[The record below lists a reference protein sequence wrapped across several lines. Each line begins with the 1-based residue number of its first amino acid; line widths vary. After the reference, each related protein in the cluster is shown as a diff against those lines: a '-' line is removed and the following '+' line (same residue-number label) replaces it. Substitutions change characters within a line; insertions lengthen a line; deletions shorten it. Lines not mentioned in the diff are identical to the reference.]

1 MKLELLVLAIAPVA
15 TIILWIYLKDK
26 YDKEPVITLSKFF
39 ILGILVSVLAIYV
52 EELLIKL
59 NTFSKI
65 GYMIYISFIVAGLTE
80 EGLKAL
86 ILIPNLL
93 RERNFNEKLDG
104 IIYSVFLS
112 LGFATVE
119 NIIYILF
126 EDPTSVFQV
135 SIIRAIISIPA
146 HMMFA
151 IIMGYYIS
159 KYKFNSSKSKPK
171 TYLIMSIIVP
181 ILLHG
186 IFDFILMI
194 PYRWSIIVFI
204 AYIVFLWK
212 ISLDKLDEYTDN
224 SRRRFLKRYRRYKK
238 RKDDKSD

>member
-93 RERNFNEKLDG
+93 REKNFNEKLDG

-194 PYRWSIIVFI
+194 PYRWSIIVFV

>member
-93 RERNFNEKLDG
+93 REKNFNEKLDG

>member
-39 ILGILVSVLAIYV
+39 ILGILVSALAIYV

-93 RERNFNEKLDG
+93 REKNFNEKLDG

-126 EDPTSVFQV
+126 EDPTSVFKV

>member
-39 ILGILVSVLAIYV
+39 ILGILVSALAIYV

-65 GYMIYISFIVAGLTE
+65 GDMIYISFIVAGLTE

-159 KYKFNSSKSKPK
+159 KYKFNSSKYKPK
-171 TYLIMSIIVP
+171 TYLIISIIVP

>member
-39 ILGILVSVLAIYV
+39 ILGILVSALAIYV

-93 RERNFNEKLDG
+93 REKNFNEKLDG

-112 LGFATVE
+112 LGFATIE

-159 KYKFNSSKSKPK
+159 KYKFNMSKSKPK
-171 TYLIMSIIVP
+171 IYLIISIIVP

-224 SRRRFLKRYRRYKK
+224 SRRRFLKKYIGHKK